1 MYNIV
6 CTNHAP
12 TLPFVCVGGTWPR
25 LQVAHE
31 RPHWIGIDF
40 EHWEYQPE
48 SDDEES
54 GTEGTSA
61 KMVRGGCGWS

>member
-1 MYNIV
+1 M
-6 CTNHAP
+6 CA
-12 TLPFVCVGGTWPR
+12 GGTWPR

-31 RPHWIGIDF
+31 RPHWIAIDF

-54 GTEGTSA
+54 GTEGMSPE
-61 KMVRGGCGWS
+61 MVRGGRS

>member
-1 MYNIV
+1 MPPPLCV
-6 CTNHAP
+6 CA
-12 TLPFVCVGGTWPR
+12 GGTWPR

-31 RPHWIGIDF
+31 RPHWIAIDF

-54 GTEGTSA
+54 GTEGISSE
-61 KMVRGGCGWS
+61 MVRGGRS